1 MIEGLVVAGV
11 FFGACYVIGYF
22 VYGG

>member
-11 FFGACYVIGYF
+11 FFGACYLIGF
-22 VYGG
+22 IVYGE

>member
-11 FFGACYVIGYF
+11 FFGACYLIGFF
-22 VYGG
+22 VYGE

>member
-11 FFGACYVIGYF
+11 FFGACYVVGYF
-22 VYGG
+22 IYGG